1 MNQETDTPRS
11 AKCAY
16 QARQQTIGKWI
27 VPYAKAQE
35 LEIELNA
42 AKEVAKYYADL
53 ARENGIK
60 ASIAENAL
68 TKEREWMHKN
78 YSELRELAKQ
88 ITKIV
93 K

>member
-1 MNQETDTPRS
+1 MKEQTQTPRTDAAGHDGQYS
-11 AKCAY
+11 TMVNHALAL
-16 QARQQTIGKWI
+16 
-27 VPYAKAQE
+27 E
-35 LEIELNA
+35 LELNA
-42 AKEVAKYYADL
+42 TKEAVKYYADL

-60 ASIAENAL
+60 TGIAENAL

-78 YSELRELAKQ
+78 YTELRELAKQ

>member
-60 ASIAENAL
+60 AGIVENAL
-68 TKEREWMHKN
+68 TKEREY
-78 YSELRELAKQ
+78 YSNDYEKLRELAKQ
-88 ITKIV
+88 IANIV